1 VPDLEIFDIHCHV
14 VPPVTGEFL
23 AASAD
28 VTLEAS
34 GVRRGP
40 AVLPLPSALSDL
52 KAFDAY
58 LAGLAGALV
67 APPPALY
74 IEEAP
79 HLAARINDDL
89 ADFAASRPGV
99 GVLAWLP
106 VGAPAVALAE
116 ATRLADRP
124 VVVGFV
130 IGSALGTRLA
140 DAALDPVWAVVGRGG
155 HGVFLHPDSDPFDP
169 LCSPLPN
176 PSTAG
181 FPAATT
187 AAVLTLLTRPSGLW
201 TSQVRLC
208 LSHGGGFLAL
218 AIERLLRAE
227 PARAAQ
233 ISTRLGQVWVD
244 SVVFGAAPLAAVADC
259 FGSDH
264 VLSGSDWPFP
274 LRVSLAEL
282 AGQRSSG
289 PVAGSAQQW
298 CPRIA
303 GLPVKLGT

>member
-1 VPDLEIFDIHCHV
+1 VTDPAIFDIHCHV
-14 VPPVTGEFL
+14 VPPATREFL
-23 AASAD
+23 GASPD
-28 VTLEAS
+28 VTLEAG

-40 AVLPLPSALSDL
+40 ALLPLPSALSDAT
-52 KAFDAY
+52 AFDAY
-58 LAGLAGALV
+58 RAGLAGALV

-74 IEEAP
+74 IEDAP

-89 ADFAASRPGV
+89 AEFAASRPGV

-106 VGAPAVALAE
+106 VGTPAAALAE
-116 ATRLADRP
+116 AGRLAGRAG
-124 VVVGFV
+124 VVGFV
-130 IGSALGTRLA
+130 VGSALGTGLA
-140 DAALDPVWAVVGRGG
+140 DAALDPVWAAVGQGDY
-155 HGVFLHPDSDPFDP
+155 GVFLHPDSDPFDP
-169 LCSPLPN
+169 VCRPLPN

-187 AAVLTLLTRPSGLW
+187 AAVLALLTRPSGLW
-201 TSQVRLC
+201 ASGIRLC

-227 PARAAQ
+227 PAHAAE
-233 ISTRLGQVWVD
+233 ISARLAQVWVD

-259 FGSDH
+259 FGSGQ

-274 LRVSLAEL
+274 LRVSLEDL
-282 AGQRSSG
+282 GGQRSSG
-289 PVAGSAQQW
+289 PVTGSAQQW

-303 GLPVKLGT
+303 GLPVQVNA

>member
-1 VPDLEIFDIHCHV
+1 VPDAGIFDIHCHV
-14 VPPVTGEFL
+14 VPPATRELL
-23 AASAD
+23 AASPD
-28 VTLEAS
+28 VTLEPG
-34 GVRRGP
+34 GVRRGQ
-40 AVLPLPSALSDL
+40 AVLPLPPALSDL
-52 KAFDAY
+52 TAFDAY
-58 LAGLAGALV
+58 RAGLAGALV

-74 IEEAP
+74 LEEAP
-79 HLAARINDDL
+79 QLAARINDDI

-106 VGAPAVALAE
+106 VGTPAAALAE
-116 ATRLADRP
+116 VDRLAGRP
-124 VVVGFV
+124 GVVGFV
-130 IGSALGTRLA
+130 IGSALGTGLA
-140 DAALDPVWAVVGRGG
+140 DAALDPVWAVVGQRGL
-155 HGVFLHPDSDPFDP
+155 GVFLHPDSDPFDP
-169 LCSPLPN
+169 LCRPLPN

-187 AAVLTLLTRPSGLW
+187 AAVLALLTRPSGLW
-201 TSQVRLC
+201 ASGVRLC

-218 AIERLLRAE
+218 AIERLARAE

-233 ISTRLGQVWVD
+233 ISARLAQVWVD

-259 FGSDH
+259 FGPDR

-274 LRVSLAEL
+274 LRVSPEEL

-303 GLPVKLGT
+303 GLPAAVGT

>member
-1 VPDLEIFDIHCHV
+1 VPDPGIFDIHCHV
-14 VPPVTGEFL
+14 VPPATRAFL
-23 AASAD
+23 AASPD
-28 VTLEAS
+28 VTLEAA

-40 AVLPLPSALSDL
+40 AVLPLPPALSDPA
-52 KAFDAY
+52 AFDAY
-58 LAGLAGALV
+58 RAGLAGVLV

-74 IEEAP
+74 IEDAP

-89 ADFAASRPGV
+89 AEFAASRAGV

-106 VGAPAVALAE
+106 VGAPAAALAE
-116 ATRLADRP
+116 AGRLADRP
-124 VVVGFV
+124 GVVGFV
-130 IGSALGTRLA
+130 IGSALGTGLA
-140 DAALDPVWAVVGRGG
+140 DAALDPVWAAVGLSG

-169 LCSPLPN
+169 LCRPLPN

-187 AAVLTLLTRPSGLW
+187 GAVLALLTRPSGLW
-201 TSQVRLC
+201 ASGVRLC

-218 AIERLLRAE
+218 AIERLRRAE
-227 PARAAQ
+227 PAHAAEV
-233 ISTRLGQVWVD
+233 SARLAQVWVD

-259 FGSDH
+259 FGPGR

-274 LRVSLAEL
+274 LRVSPEEL

-289 PVAGSAQQW
+289 PVDGSAQQW
-298 CPRIA
+298 CPRVA
-303 GLPVKLGT
+303 SLSLEVGT